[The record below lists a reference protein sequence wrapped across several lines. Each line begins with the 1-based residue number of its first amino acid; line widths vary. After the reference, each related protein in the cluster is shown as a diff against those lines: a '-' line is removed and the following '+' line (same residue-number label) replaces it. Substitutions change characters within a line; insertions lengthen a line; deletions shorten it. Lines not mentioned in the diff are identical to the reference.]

1 MFAISHLL
9 SRCVVYLPHTFRKNN
24 KNQYSNCSD
33 TNSNRGAALS
43 KLFFLITNPVLVGST
58 GVLQIIRI
66 KSCFGVLT
74 VKPSVI
80 LGFCDRSPS

>member
-9 SRCVVYLPHTFRKNN
+9 SRHTMYLPPVFRKNN
-24 KNQYSNCSD
+24 KNQYSNCTD

-43 KLFFLITNPVLVGST
+43 KPFFLIANPVLVGST

-80 LGFCDRSPS
+80 WGFCRRSHS